1 MLCNGVL
8 HFGNVPRHE
17 FPWELQRFI
26 EVITCT
32 VFIYIFNCY
41 YFLHFSQG
49 QDCTLGIFVAII
61 FLKGGMHMHFEIRC
75 GETKFSSNS
84 WSRPLFKNHLRLFR
98 GVMKTKLSKIRQES
112 GKKNKRIS
120 LYQLNTPKRVD
131 NEGSHI
137 ALGCLKGASIL
148 VLRAIELGIIR
159 NMQLQLL
166 RYEGTAWTL
175 EKPFQ
180 NEFSWRLLRW
190 LDAKDW
196 SLFAS
201 YRTFCCALS
210 LPSSVCRTK
219 QNGFLANSDFL
230 GAK

>member
-1 MLCNGVL
+1 MLRNGVL

-26 EVITCT
+26 EVIPCT

-49 QDCTLGIFVAII
+49 QDCTLSIFLAII
-61 FLKGGMHMHFEIRC
+61 FLKGGIHMHFEIRC

-84 WSRPLFKNHLRLFR
+84 WSRLIFKNHLRLFR
-98 GVMKTKLSKIRQES
+98 GVMKTKLSKIRQDS

-137 ALGCLKGASIL
+137 ALGCLKGASWFY
-148 VLRAIELGIIR
+148 V
-159 NMQLQLL
+159 QL
-166 RYEGTAWTL
+166 
-175 EKPFQ
+175 
-180 NEFSWRLLRW
+180 
-190 LDAKDW
+190 
-196 SLFAS
+196 
-201 YRTFCCALS
+201 
-210 LPSSVCRTK
+210 SSVSYKEHAIAVAKIGGYRLDTWK
-219 QNGFLANSDFL
+219 TLSERIFLAASSMTWRKGLIIVCQLSHFL
-230 GAK
+230 LCISSCYLCLQVFAARNKPGFWQTQFF